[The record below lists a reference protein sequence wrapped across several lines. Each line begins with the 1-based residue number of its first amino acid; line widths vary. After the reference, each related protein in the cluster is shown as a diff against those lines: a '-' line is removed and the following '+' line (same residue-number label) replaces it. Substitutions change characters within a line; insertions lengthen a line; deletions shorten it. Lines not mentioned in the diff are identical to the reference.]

1 MDEFSVLTV
10 KELFE
15 SEIDGLRELISKE
28 DNEDKIKMYNI
39 VIAYLEHRVK
49 TGNPL

>member
-1 MDEFSVLTV
+1 MDEFSVVTV

-15 SEIDGLRELISKE
+15 SEIDGLRELIEKE
-28 DNEDKIKMYNI
+28 ENQEKINMYNT

>member
-15 SEIDGLRELISKE
+15 SEIDGLHELIKNES
-28 DNEDKIKMYNI
+28 NEDKIKMYNI
-39 VIAYLEHRVK
+39 VIAYLQHRVQ

>member
-15 SEIDGLRELISKE
+15 SEIDGLRELIENES
-28 DNEDKIKMYNI
+28 NEDRI
-39 VIAYLEHRVK
+39 VISFNVDIK
-49 TGNPL
+49 

>member
-1 MDEFSVLTV
+1 MDEFSVVTV

-15 SEIDGLRELISKE
+15 SEIDGLRELIEKE
-28 DNEDKIKMYNI
+28 ENEEKIKMYNT
-39 VIAYLEHRVK
+39 VITYLEHRVK

>member
-1 MDEFSVLTV
+1 MKISYRP
-10 KELFE
+10 
-15 SEIDGLRELISKE
+15 EIDGLRELIEKE
-28 DNEDKIKMYNI
+28 ENEEKIKMYNT

>member
-1 MDEFSVLTV
+1 MDEFSVVTV

-15 SEIDGLRELISKE
+15 SEIDGLRELVEKE
-28 DNEDKIKMYNI
+28 KDQDKINMYNI
-39 VIAYLEHRVK
+39 VITYLEHRVK